1 MYGYKYIYIYMSGY
15 RIISQASIFRPPC
28 CKAGAGGT
36 RASSSAGPGG
46 SLPSDNSFALIRAKV

>member
-1 MYGYKYIYIYMSGY
+1 MSGY